1 MAEEEAGAP
10 AGGAL
15 RERVLV
21 ILAAFHGKTTAITEA
36 GKDNMRT
43 VNRLTRLAPLRHLG
57 NDRTFRHNLARY
69 QMDGLDEEVLIG
81 ARREGNGVWSLV
93 AELVPPSTR

>member
-1 MAEEEAGAP
+1 MTEEDKAP
-10 AGGAL
+10 AGSEL

-21 ILAAFHGKTTAITEA
+21 ILATFHGKTTAITEA

-69 QMDGLDEEVLIG
+69 HMEGLEEEVLIG

-93 AELVPPSTR
+93 AELVPPRAP

>member
-1 MAEEEAGAP
+1 MTVEHEEAPSGQTP
-10 AGGAL
+10 
-15 RERVLV
+15 RERVLA
-21 ILAAFHGKTTAITEA
+21 ILAAFHGRTTAITEA

-43 VNRLTRLAPLRHLG
+43 VNRLTRVAPLRHIG

-69 QMDGLDEEVLIG
+69 QMDGLEEEVLIG

-93 AELVPPSTR
+93 AELVPPRP